1 MGDYPNE
8 DSTDATV
15 HDGHSDPVGSVV
27 SEDQDSID
35 AAPVEWQREPHEHL
49 ADEWKPEP
57 VPEDTEEA

>member
-8 DSTDATV
+8 DTEDATV
-15 HDGHSDPVGSVV
+15 HDGHSEPVP
-27 SEDQDSID
+27 ETPD
-35 AAPVEWQREPHEHL
+35 APAEWQREPHEHL